1 MVQQEMAK
9 LLKSLV
15 PKEGIIESRI
25 DQVRLFHISNAA
37 PRTPALYDP
46 SIIILVQG
54 KKRIY
59 LGDDVY
65 TYDPL
70 NYLVLSVPLPI
81 ECETMASPDKP
92 MLGLNVKVNPSV
104 VGEIALE
111 MDSSLGKAKSLPKGI
126 YSAPLSESMMDVTS
140 RLLMAL
146 SSQKD
151 SRILGP
157 MIVRELIYRVL
168 SEEKSGA
175 LRSLAYRD
183 RHFFQI
189 SRALNKIHE
198 SYNKISSLTSLAEDA
213 GMSISTF
220 HSAFKAVTSTSP
232 LQYIK
237 NIKLHKA
244 RMLMMEQGE
253 YAYAAATRVGYESA
267 SQFNREYK
275 RLFGESPGKDAA
287 RA

>member
-244 RMLMMEQGE
+244 RMLMMEKGE

-275 RLFGESPGKDAA
+275 RLFGESPGKAAA
-287 RA
+287 RT